1 MKTKL
6 INGWKWLL
14 GLFMGIL
21 GLSGCDKIF
30 PIRCEYGCPNADFK
44 LIGDVKDANGKGIEG
59 IRVVFRP
66 DRTEEDSWEND
77 TLYTDAKGHFERE
90 RLKYD
95 WPDGAERA
103 SVKFED
109 VDGSAH
115 GSYKTKVLQPSE
127 LTVEQTK
134 KGDGSWYAGVYTISA
149 NVTLEEED

>member
-1 MKTKL
+1 MKTAFVK
-6 INGWKWLL
+6 GWKWLL
-14 GLFMGIL
+14 GVFMGIL
-21 GLSGCDKIF
+21 GLSGCAKIF
-30 PIRCEYGCPNADFK
+30 PFRCEYGCPNADFK
-44 LIGDVKDANGKGIEG
+44 LVGNVKDANGKGIEG

-66 DRTEEDSWEND
+66 DRSEEDSPVND

-95 WPDGAERA
+95 WPDGAQSA
-103 SVKFED
+103 SIKFED

-149 NVTLEEED
+149 DTTLEEDN